1 MPGREAELPGR
12 ESELPGWEEFERR
25 CGPPAAAGEEPLEA
39 GARLEAPD
47 MLARREAGIGS

>member
-39 GARLEAPD
+39 PPD
-47 MLARREAGIGS
+47 MLASRELVMGS